1 MAVHK
6 LLVDDYEDANY
17 SLLAIHCD
25 IEDYRLAY
33 FLNQNLATRLVRT
46 KEDLDFTNST
56 ASFPVFEWNNKPL
69 QTAWHLIKNNCLV
82 ENVAPISTGLFA
94 ESKDHAWVVHSLLSD
109 HASVDYFL
117 KINNGG
123 GLINEKEIL
132 SKIQNISKIST
143 AYSVDVVQLK
153 SKEHLIFN

>member
-6 LLVDDYEDANY
+6 LLVDDFEDANY

-46 KEDLDFTNST
+46 KEDLDFSNST

-69 QTAWHLIKNNCLV
+69 QTAWHLIKNNRLE

-123 GLINEKEIL
+123 GVINEKEIL

-143 AYSVDVVQLK
+143 AYSVDVLQLK

>member
-6 LLVDDYEDANY
+6 LLVDDFEDANY

-94 ESKDHAWVVHSLLSD
+94 ESKDHAWIVHSLLSD
-109 HASVDYFL
+109 HSSVDYFL

-123 GLINEKEIL
+123 GFINEKEIL

-143 AYSVDVVQLK
+143 AYSVDVLQLK

>member
-6 LLVDDYEDANY
+6 LLVDDFEDANY

-46 KEDLDFTNST
+46 REDLDFTNST

-123 GLINEKEIL
+123 GVINEKEIL

-143 AYSVDVVQLK
+143 AYSVDVLQLK

>member
-6 LLVDDYEDANY
+6 LLVDDFEDANY

-94 ESKDHAWVVHSLLSD
+94 ESKDHAWIVHSLLSD
-109 HASVDYFL
+109 HSSVDYFL

-123 GLINEKEIL
+123 GIINEKQIL
-132 SKIQNISKIST
+132 NKIQKITNVST
-143 AYSVDVVQLK
+143 AYSLDISQLK

>member
-6 LLVDDYEDANY
+6 LLIDDFEDANY
-17 SLLAIHCD
+17 TLLAIHCD
-25 IEDYRLAY
+25 VEDYRLAY
-33 FLNQNLATRLVRT
+33 FLNQNLAIQLART

-56 ASFPVFEWNNKPL
+56 ASFSVFEWNDNSL

-82 ENVAPISTGLFA
+82 ENDAPISTGLFA
-94 ESKDHAWVVHSLLSD
+94 ESKDHEWVVHSLLSD

-117 KINNGG
+117 KINNDGG
-123 GLINEKEIL
+123 IINEKEIL
-132 SKIQNISKIST
+132 NRIQNISKVST
-143 AYSVDVVQLK
+143 AYSVDALQLK